1 MTERQRTV
9 AAKVT
14 RIKLLHIV
22 LMIVWPVVTAGLFF
36 LTIHM
41 REQMGIMTVFA
52 LLMVFMWG
60 SYSYYILLGMRND
73 HLRSLAVD
81 LCDFS
86 AYLECMQFVQRFY
99 INGRAALGQRV
110 YLVDAYLMKGDFD
123 SSYRLLMDLKPE
135 RDRMSSL
142 TRMTYDYYWCKLYA
156 DMEDAYGFEQCT
168 RFFRQTWIPGSGDR
182 FSESSGGHPGF
193 MQINAGMLDQ
203 ELTFREMIFRGQL
216 EKAREFLSKVWR
228 TGQLRSRYEYVKYC
242 YYMGRI
248 EFGEANFPIA
258 KHWFAQTVS
267 FGIREHM
274 SFYADQF
281 LEKLDMAGVPYAPSA
296 PSGNEVK
303 GFRLERTH
311 YPSAFASMVLG
322 LFAILL
328 MLLMH

>member
-123 SSYRLLMDLKPE
+123 SAYRLLKPIYH
-135 RDRMSSL
+135 RRILPCRSVLSQPL
-142 TRMTYDYYWCKLYA
+142 YYPYYA
-156 DMEDAYGFEQCT
+156 HNLVLG
-168 RFFRQTWIPGSGDR
+168 
-182 FSESSGGHPGF
+182 
-193 MQINAGMLDQ
+193 Q
-203 ELTFREMIFRGQL
+203 ENPFYALRSPL
-216 EKAREFLSKVWR
+216 AVPSLSKPYLCTHHHPCSPVAASSPLRLSTNWR
-228 TGQLRSRYEYVKYC
+228 LC
-242 YYMGRI
+242 I
-248 EFGEANFPIA
+248 
-258 KHWFAQTVS
+258 FATSPFTAFNTVS
-267 FGIREHM
+267 
-274 SFYADQF
+274 
-281 LEKLDMAGVPYAPSA
+281 
-296 PSGNEVK
+296 
-303 GFRLERTH
+303 
-311 YPSAFASMVLG
+311 
-322 LFAILL
+322 
-328 MLLMH
+328 